1 MELENIHV
9 AILICTMVGILYAD
23 HLAVQYVRGVRPYIN
38 ASVAKRLHYGVWV
51 GLMGMIL
58 TGFFLVQPLWE
69 YYAGEASFYIKMGF
83 VLALIFNSWVIG
95 TLAPLAAT
103 KQFQEL
109 TSEEKKMLILSGSI
123 SGISWVG
130 AAVLGFFFL

>member
-1 MELENIHV
+1 MELENVHV
-9 AILICTMVGILYAD
+9 AVLILTLLGIVYAD
-23 HLAVQYVRGVRPYIN
+23 HLALQYVRGVRMSID
-38 ASVAKRLHYGVWV
+38 ASLSRKLHYAVWA
-51 GLMGMIL
+51 GLLGMIVS
-58 TGFFLVQPLWE
+58 GFFLVLPAWE
-69 YYAGEASFYIKMGF
+69 YYAGETSFYIKMGF

-103 KQFQEL
+103 KQFYEL